1 MQHNVLRCDKILTNI
16 ILKEYTTFIKETVFD
31 FKATNYKILE
41 ETNVGD
47 NRILKGTL
55 FVGENAS
62 GKTQVLESI
71 VLLLNILLDN
81 VEPEFIMK
89 NSMYTKGIKYSLTY
103 IFNVENNIIKYYIEF
118 EGNTIKCEELYVN
131 DNLKLKRN
139 GKNGKTYFNE
149 EKENNDINSSLS
161 LLKLEYYN
169 TRLNNDV
176 ILNKWFDFLKNSLY
190 MNCMM
195 GNRLVKSYNTA
206 RIYEQFIEKY
216 AEVNDAS
223 KLNDFIKKIGYN
235 SEIVFNKNSNSI
247 SINSQIIGVMKKNT
261 KFVMPLPLESTGNKA
276 FINLILPIIYAT
288 KNDCMIIIDN
298 FSSGLHNELEEALIK
313 YSFNNSKNSQIF
325 FTSHSTNLLD
335 TTILRP
341 DQIYSFSF
349 DSKDGTK
356 IKRFSDESPRESQ
369 NIEKMYLN
377 GAFDGMPKYN
387 KEFRN

>member
-1 MQHNVLRCDKILTNI
+1 MLTNI

-31 FKATNYKILE
+31 FRATNYKILE

-47 NRILKGTL
+47 NRILKGAL

-71 VLLLNILLDN
+71 ILLLNILLDN

-89 NSMYTKGIKYSLTY
+89 KSMYTKGIKYNLTY

-261 KFVMPLPLESTGNKA
+261 KFVMPLPLESTGNKS
-276 FINLILPIIYAT
+276 FINLIFPIIYAT
-288 KNDCMIIIDN
+288 KNNCMIIIDN

-313 YSFNNSKNSQIF
+313 YFFNNSKNSQIF

>member
-1 MQHNVLRCDKILTNI
+1 MLTNI
-16 ILKEYTTFIKETVFD
+16 ILKEYTTFIKKTIFD
-31 FKATNYKILE
+31 FKTTNYKILE

-47 NRILKGTL
+47 NRILKGAL

-89 NSMYTKGIKYSLTY
+89 KSMYTKGIKYNLTY

-261 KFVMPLPLESTGNKA
+261 KFVMPLPLESTGNKV
-276 FINLILPIIYAT
+276 FINLILPLIYAT
-288 KNDCMIIIDN
+288 ENDCMIIIDN

-313 YSFNNSKNSQIF
+313 YFFNNSKNSQIF

-341 DQIYSFSF
+341 DQFYSFSF

-356 IKRFSDESPRESQ
+356 IKRFFDESPRESQ

-377 GAFDGMPKYN
+377 GVFDEMPRYN

>member
-1 MQHNVLRCDKILTNI
+1 MLTNI

-31 FKATNYKILE
+31 FRATNYKILE

-47 NRILKGTL
+47 NRILKSAL

-71 VLLLNILLDN
+71 ILLLNILLDN

-89 NSMYTKGIKYSLTY
+89 KSMYTKGIKYNLTY
-103 IFNVENNIIKYYIEF
+103 IFNIENNIIKYYIEF

-206 RIYEQFIEKY
+206 RISEQFIEKY

-235 SEIVFNKNSNSI
+235 SEIVFNKNSNGI
-247 SINSQIIGVMKKNT
+247 AINLQIIGVMKKNT
-261 KFVMPLPLESTGNKA
+261 KFVMPLPLESTGKKA

-298 FSSGLHNELEEALIK
+298 FSSGLHNELEEALIR
-313 YSFNNSKNSQIF
+313 YFFNNSKNSQIF

-356 IKRFSDESPRESQ
+356 IKRFSDESPRKSQ

-377 GAFDGMPKYN
+377 GAFYGMPKYN

>member
-16 ILKEYTTFIKETVFD
+16 ILKEYTTFIKETIFD
-31 FKATNYKILE
+31 FRATNYKILE

-47 NRILKGTL
+47 NRILKGAL

-71 VLLLNILLDN
+71 ILLLNILLDN

-89 NSMYTKGIKYSLTY
+89 KSMYTKEIKYNLTY

-118 EGNTIKCEELYVN
+118 EGNKIKCEELYVN

-206 RIYEQFIEKY
+206 RISEQFIEKY

-235 SEIVFNKNSNSI
+235 SEIVFNKNFSNADNSI
-247 SINSQIIGVMKKNT
+247 VINSQKEIIGVRKNDT
-261 KFVMPLPLESTGNKA
+261 KFVMPLQLESTGNKA

-288 KNDCMIIIDN
+288 KNDCMIIIDE
-298 FSSGLHNELEEALIK
+298 FSS
-313 YSFNNSKNSQIF
+313 
-325 FTSHSTNLLD
+325 
-335 TTILRP
+335 
-341 DQIYSFSF
+341 
-349 DSKDGTK
+349 
-356 IKRFSDESPRESQ
+356 
-369 NIEKMYLN
+369 
-377 GAFDGMPKYN
+377 
-387 KEFRN
+387 